1 MSAKEKGTLT
11 SGPFWMKGST
21 MQSGPT
27 PLNWV
32 SLIVLGL
39 IWGASF
45 MAVGI
50 ALNSVG
56 PFTVAAIRL
65 GLGAVV
71 LLIVA
76 YAMGRRLPK
85 GRVWLYIIGMGVFTN
100 ALPFSLLG
108 WAQQVVPSAFAGVS
122 MAIVPLF
129 VLPLAFLLV
138 PGEKMPPR
146 KIIGFGIGFIGVA
159 ILIGIQDINNALAA
173 GDLLPKLACVAS
185 AVCYAIGAI
194 ITRLAPPTP
203 QIAYSAGGLLV
214 GATISITTALIFEGM
229 PQNIDATAAS
239 ALIYLA
245 VFPTA
250 LATILLVKVI
260 QSAGPSFLSLVNYQV
275 PVWSILFG
283 VLFLGEVL
291 PNYFLLAFGLI
302 IAGVLISQS
311 GKKPAKRAA

>member
-1 MSAKEKGTLT
+1 MLKKPTLN
-11 SGPFWMKGST
+11 
-21 MQSGPT
+21 
-27 PLNWV
+27 NWIG
-32 SLIVLGL
+32 LLFLGL

-50 ALNSVG
+50 ALKSVG
-56 PFTVAAIRL
+56 PFSVAAARI

-71 LLIVA
+71 LLIIA

-85 GRVWLYIIGMGVFTN
+85 GRVWYYIIGMGVFTN

-122 MAIVPLF
+122 MAVVPLF
-129 VLPLAFLLV
+129 VLPLAFFLV

-146 KIIGFGIGFIGVA
+146 KILGFGIGFIGVA
-159 ILIGIQDINNALAA
+159 LLIGVQDISSALTT
-173 GDLLPKLACVAS
+173 GLFWPKLASVA
-185 AVCYAIGAI
+185 AAICYAIGSI

-214 GATISITTALIFEGM
+214 GSSISIPIAFYFEGM
-229 PQNIDATAAS
+229 PQNIDATAIT
-239 ALIYLA
+239 ALVYLA

-250 LATILLVKVI
+250 LATILLVKII

-283 VLFLGEVL
+283 VLFLNEAL
-291 PNYFLLAFGLI
+291 PDYFLWAFGLI
-302 IAGVLISQS
+302 ILGVLVSQPRRRRL
-311 GKKPAKRAA
+311 GAAA